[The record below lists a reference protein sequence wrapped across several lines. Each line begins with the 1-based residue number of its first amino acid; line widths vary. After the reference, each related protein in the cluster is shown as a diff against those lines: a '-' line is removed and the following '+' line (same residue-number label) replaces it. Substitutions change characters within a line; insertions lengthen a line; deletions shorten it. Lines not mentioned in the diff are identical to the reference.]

1 MPREADFYT
10 PGEAA
15 RLLGLPEFTV
25 LGLLTSG
32 KLEGHQDE
40 QARWGIPAVAVDEAV
55 RRGRDTDAP
64 VGPSAEETIAMPPVS
79 PAGSADEPAG
89 DEPTQFEAVAGS
101 LPRTPST
108 DDEGE
113 GPTEAPSGD
122 RGGSAGDQGWVTTKV
137 AAEALGVT
145 LRTIH
150 TYVHEGELEGKAEQE
165 GINKRLL
172 VSIASLDEL
181 RVRRETEGKFRPQRG
196 HSSGPEKI
204 RGRCCGS
211 DPGFLCPPRGACG
224 GSGIPTYPAWA
235 NR

>member
-1 MPREADFYT
+1 
-10 PGEAA
+10 
-15 RLLGLPEFTV
+15 
-25 LGLLTSG
+25 
-32 KLEGHQDE
+32 
-40 QARWGIPAVAVDEAV
+40 
-55 RRGRDTDAP
+55 
-64 VGPSAEETIAMPPVS
+64 MPPVS

-122 RGGSAGDQGWVTTKV
+122 RGGSAGDQGWVTTKI

-165 GINKRLL
+165 GINEHLL

-181 RVRRETEGKFRPQRG
+181 RVRRETEGNSARKGGTLPDRRN
-196 HSSGPEKI
+196 
-204 RGRCCGS
+204 
-211 DPGFLCPPRGACG
+211 PREML
-224 GSGIPTYPAWA
+224 
-235 NR
+235 RK